1 LACRLKPNAGTHLL
15 RRDDS
20 GDVDVLLISAKIL
33 AARGLWRNEK
43 MARFT
48 KVAASLL
55 LITSISPALADEG
68 ASGLYV
74 PGNFGFGA
82 GVTPGP
88 GLYLS
93 SSVGYYEGDI
103 KVYIEGGKIVIDVV
117 KRPVSTSFATL
128 WVPVAQIF
136 L

>member
-1 LACRLKPNAGTHLL
+1 
-15 RRDDS
+15 
-20 GDVDVLLISAKIL
+20 
-33 AARGLWRNEK
+33 

-55 LITSISPALADEG
+55 VIASMSPAFADEG

-93 SSVGYYEGDI
+93 SGSG
-103 KVYIEGGKIVIDVV
+103 
-117 KRPVSTSFATL
+117 
-128 WVPVAQIF
+128 
-136 L
+136 